1 MLPLDCSDG
10 DVRLV
15 GGEYNNE
22 GTVEVCFNNLWGLVS
37 DVGWNNTDALVVCN
51 QLGYTGGCELKIN
64 SYLAISAKQS
74 ESCIFYNFHM

>member
-1 MLPLDCSDG
+1 MEYNYNYIFLPLDCSDG

-15 GGEYNNE
+15 GSEYNNE

-51 QLGYTGGCELKIN
+51 QLGYTGECELKISKA
-64 SYLAISAKQS
+64 SY
-74 ESCIFYNFHM
+74 